1 MKNKLAET
9 KLNSAPGIISR
20 LFSGIIA
27 LGAVILICSN
37 ASAQDHSIQGFVKGT
52 DGKGAVQAQVKVA
65 PLDGKGRLITAST
78 DAKGNYAVN
87 GVPAGSFKVSV
98 AGKDVMKEVD
108 GINTKSGNSVTVN
121 FDLGKA
127 AAKGERRW
135 IWVKGQTGSMIPGQ
149 WKEEKTLG
157 SQGSGEHAVQ
167 NVDRDSA
174 RKAFEDSHGHLDPA
188 K

>member
-9 KLNSAPGIISR
+9 KLNSAPGMIGR
-20 LFSGIIA
+20 LFGQVIA
-27 LGAVILICSN
+27 LGAIILICSS

-52 DGKGAVQAQVKVA
+52 DGKGAAQAQVKIVR
-65 PLDGKGRLITAST
+65 LDGKGRLITATT

-87 GVPAGSFKVSV
+87 GVPVGSFKVTA

-121 FDLGKA
+121 FDFGKA
-127 AAKGERRW
+127 AIKGERRW

-149 WKEEKTLG
+149 WKEDKVLG
-157 SQGSGEHAVQ
+157 SQGSGEHQVE

>member
-9 KLNSAPGIISR
+9 KLNSAPGIIGR
-20 LFSGIIA
+20 LFGSVTA
-27 LGAVILICSN
+27 LGAVILICSS
-37 ASAQDHSIQGFVKGT
+37 ASAQEHSIQGFVKGT
-52 DGKGAVQAQVKVA
+52 DGKGAVQAQVKIVR
-65 PLDGKGRLITAST
+65 LDEKGRLITTTT

-87 GVPAGSFKVSV
+87 GVPVGSFKVTA
-98 AGKDVMKEVD
+98 AGKDVMKEVN

-127 AAKGERRW
+127 AVKGERRY

-149 WKEEKTLG
+149 WKEDTTVG
-157 SQGSGEHAVQ
+157 ARGSGEHAVE